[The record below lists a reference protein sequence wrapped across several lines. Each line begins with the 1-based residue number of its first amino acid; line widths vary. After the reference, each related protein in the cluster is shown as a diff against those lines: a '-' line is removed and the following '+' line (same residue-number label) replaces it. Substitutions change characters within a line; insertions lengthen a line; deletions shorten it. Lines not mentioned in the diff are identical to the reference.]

1 MKTLQIVTMCAAL
14 VLAPWSHAAETK
26 ASAANA
32 MVAAQ
37 AAWDEAAKLGY
48 WWLTTERV
56 MKEAKKQFDAGKF
69 DEAKALADEAVLLS
83 KATLAQA
90 KRESE
95 TWQARVPR

>member
-1 MKTLQIVTMCAAL
+1 MITVLSAL
-14 VLAPWSHAAETK
+14 VLAPLTHAAETK
-26 ASAANA
+26 DSAASAMA
-32 MVAAQ
+32 AAQ
-37 AAWDEAAKLGY
+37 SAWDEAAKLGY

-56 MKEAKKQFDAGKF
+56 MKESKKQFEAGQY

-95 TWQARVPR
+95 TWQARMPR